1 MHSKEPLTMKS
12 RGRIACIILAA
23 GKSTRFG
30 KTKQLFKVKGK
41 SLVQRALDAANNSSA
56 DYVLL
61 VLGADS
67 SEILSRTDLGR
78 AELVLNRSYAEGQS
92 TSIKCGI
99 LNLPE
104 DSAGAILMVA
114 DQPFLK
120 SSHLD
125 KMIQEFRKQTDSTV
139 LLGHQG
145 EPRNPVL
152 VPAELFPKL
161 LRIRGDAGAKN
172 VVRRCAKVRLIEIY
186 DEKVFLDI
194 DTMQAASRLKKLG

>member
-1 MHSKEPLTMKS
+1 MRS

-23 GKSTRFG
+23 GRSTRFG
-30 KTKQLFKVKGK
+30 RIKQLYRVKGK
-41 SLVQRALDAANNSSA
+41 SLVQRAIEAANNSSA

-61 VLGADS
+61 VLGANC

-78 AELVLNRSYAEGQS
+78 AELVLNRNYVEGQA

-104 DSAGAILMVA
+104 DSTGAILMVA

-125 KMIQEFRKQTDSTV
+125 KMIQEFRNRSESIV
-139 LLGHQG
+139 VLGHEG

-152 VPAELFPKL
+152 VPRDLFPKL
-161 LRIRGDAGAKN
+161 LRIRGDVGARN
-172 VVRRCAKVRLIEIY
+172 IVRKYAKVRLIEIH
-186 DEKVFLDI
+186 DGAVFLDI
-194 DTMQAASRLKKLG
+194 DTMHAASRLKRLR